1 LASAAAIKQRTLSCM
16 TTLLDRAMEA
26 ARSLPPEMHDEIAR
40 LALQLA
46 GDDGASIA
54 LTAEERAAI
63 AETRTAAAR
72 GEFTTDHEVRTLW
85 AKHNL

>member
-1 LASAAAIKQRTLSCM
+1 M

-26 ARSLPPEMHDEIAR
+26 GRRLAPETQDEIA
-40 LALQLA
+40 QLILRIA
-46 GDDGASIA
+46 VAEDEPVA

-63 AETRTAAAR
+63 AKSRAAAAR
-72 GEFTTDHEVRTLW
+72 GEFATDDDVRATW